1 MRKETLTY
9 NKTLDQINFI
19 DIYMT
24 FYSKTAECTFFQSA
38 YRNFSR
44 IYCMLVHKT
53 RLNKF
58 KKTEI
63 ILSIFSYYNGKL
75 SVPSYQLQE
84 KTWEIYK
91 MWRLNNVLVNNQWVN
106 EQIKEKNSWDIW
118 KRKYNIQKCMRCSK
132 SNSAREFY
140 SNISLP

>member
-1 MRKETLTY
+1 
-9 NKTLDQINFI
+9 
-19 DIYMT
+19 
-24 FYSKTAECTFFQSA
+24 
-38 YRNFSR
+38 
-44 IYCMLVHKT
+44 MLVHKT

-106 EQIKEKNSWDIW
+106 EQIKEKNS
-118 KRKYNIQKCMRCSK
+118 
-132 SNSAREFY
+132 
-140 SNISLP
+140 